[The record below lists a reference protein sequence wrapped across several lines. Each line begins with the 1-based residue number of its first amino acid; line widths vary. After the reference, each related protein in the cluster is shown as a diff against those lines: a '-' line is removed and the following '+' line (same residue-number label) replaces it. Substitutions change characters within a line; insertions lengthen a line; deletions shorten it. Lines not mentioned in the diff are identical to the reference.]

1 MHKIGIL
8 VFSSMHCILE
18 FPSLNTFTNGSI
30 HLDHRIATEY
40 SECIDQIFEIIQKYQ
55 NSHEIVIGGDFNED
69 ISKNN
74 NSRRVS
80 KLKELIADCELQ
92 INFHG

>member
-1 MHKIGIL
+1 MYWSN
-8 VFSSMHCILE
+8 FR
-18 FPSLNTFTNGSI
+18 N
-30 HLDHRIATEY
+30 
-40 SECIDQIFEIIQKYQ
+40 YQ

-74 NSRRVS
+74 NSRRAS

-92 INFHG
+92 INFHGQASDVYAYVWMVQSILC